1 MHSAYRDY
9 SKLPAEAVLRLP
21 DVLALVGLCRASI
34 YAKVA
39 EHRFPSPIKL
49 TEHASGWRMGDVRE
63 WLADPTGWRRADM
76 KDWAPAR
83 VPRQVSSKSRGN
95 GEGCA

>member
-1 MHSAYRDY
+1 MTTSHRDI

-21 DVLALVGLCRASI
+21 DVLALVGLSRASI

-49 TEHASGWRMGDVRE
+49 TEHASGWRLGDVRA
-63 WLADPTGWRRADM
+63 WLADPTGWLGRND
-76 KDWAPAR
+76 
-83 VPRQVSSKSRGN
+83 G
-95 GEGCA
+95 